1 MDDSVSA
8 VDTDTEKVILS
19 NPKESRLGKT
29 TILIA
34 HRVSTV
40 RNMDKVL
47 YMDGGKVVGFGTHEQ
62 LIEQCPDYKNMVEL
76 QKLEEEKEGM

>member
-1 MDDSVSA
+1 M
-8 VDTDTEKVILS
+8 
-19 NPKESRLGKT
+19 KESRLGKT